1 MKIEGI
7 NKEERKEF
15 KARLLQISNRYSVKF
30 NDRIASVEY
39 SKPYIIS
46 DEELSIISKD
56 KKGLMNMINEFRVY
70 QFNNAH

>member
-15 KARLLQISNRYSVKF
+15 KNRLASISNRYSVKF

-39 SKPYIIS
+39 SKPYIITE
-46 DEELSIISKD
+46 EELSLISKD
-56 KKGLMNMINEFRVY
+56 KKALMMMINEFRVY
-70 QFNNAH
+70 QFNQ